1 MRRPATPFATG
12 LVSLAMIMVTV
23 MAGEGS
29 AAQDV
34 RVVATAEPLAGPLEI
49 ELRPTAPVSP
59 GKWTTVTAV
68 IENNTGVPLTD
79 LAAYLHAD
87 TTGLEL
93 RDGPVVDV
101 RDLKPG
107 KTTRARWR
115 VRAHTPGS
123 YVMIASIEGLTPG
136 QHLLEAES
144 DGQILQVVPK
154 RRRRSPRWFAT
165 AP

>member
-1 MRRPATPFATG
+1 MRRAATPVSAG
-12 LVSLAMIMVTV
+12 LVALALIMFTA
-23 MAGEGS
+23 MAGEG
-29 AAQDV
+29 ATEQDV
-34 RVVATAEPLAGPLEI
+34 RLVATVEPLAGPLSI
-49 ELRPTAPVSP
+49 ELRPTAPVRL
-59 GKWTTVTAV
+59 GKWTSVTAV

-87 TTGLEL
+87 TTGLEF
-93 RDGPVVDV
+93 RDGPVVIV

-107 KTTRARWR
+107 KTARARWR

-123 YVMIASIEGLTPG
+123 FVIIASIEGLTPG

-144 DGQILQVVPK
+144 DGQILQVVSK
-154 RRRRSPRWFAT
+154 RRRRPPRWFAT